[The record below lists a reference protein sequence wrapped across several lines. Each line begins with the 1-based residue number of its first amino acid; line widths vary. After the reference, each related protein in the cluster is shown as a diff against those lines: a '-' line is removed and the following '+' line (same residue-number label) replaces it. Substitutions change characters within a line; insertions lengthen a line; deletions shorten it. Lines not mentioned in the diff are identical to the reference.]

1 MRTEMAAVPRMGP
14 SVIAKMHSIAS
25 GPVRIFA
32 MWCVRTAE
40 RRALRGLAED
50 PHLLKDVGLSRE
62 QALRESEKLF
72 WRP

>member
-1 MRTEMAAVPRMGP
+1 MPTQMAAVPRMGP

-32 MWCVRTAE
+32 MWCVRSAE
-40 RRALRGLAED
+40 RRALRELAED
-50 PHLLKDVGLSRE
+50 LHRLNDIGLSRE
-62 QALRESEKLF
+62 QALRETEKLF